1 MKPRFFRSAAE
12 FRAWLA
18 ANHAKASELMVGF
31 YKVASGKGGITY
43 REAVDE
49 ALCFG
54 WIDGVRRGID
64 DDRYENRFTPRKPK
78 SYWSDVNTKRAK
90 ELIAEGRMAPP
101 GLAAY
106 ERRDASE
113 TRRYSFERDAAD
125 FDAAQ
130 KREFRAAKT
139 AWAYFSAQPPGYR
152 KVAIW
157 WVVSAKREDTRAR
170 RLATLIEHSRNGER
184 LPQVTSPAARGGQ

>member
-12 FRAWLA
+12 FRAWLS

-43 REAVDE
+43 KEAVDE

-64 DDRYENRFTPRKPK
+64 DDRYANRFTPRKPK
-78 SYWSDVNTKRAK
+78 SYWSEVNTKRAK
-90 ELIAEGRMAPP
+90 ELIADGRMTPA
-101 GLAAY
+101 GLAAF

-113 TRRYSFERDAAD
+113 TRKYSFERDTAD
-125 FDAAQ
+125 LDAAQ
-130 KREFRAAKT
+130 RREFRADKK
-139 AWAYFSAQPPGYR
+139 AWTFFSAQPPGYR

-184 LPQVTSPAARGGQ
+184 LPQVTSPTARRR